1 MEGEYEDGKTEED
14 GEVEEAEGDDGV
26 VVKGGCEEG
35 MGNRE
40 RRWRGA
46 RWERARGSAEG
57 R

>member
-1 MEGEYEDGKTEED
+1 MVG
-14 GEVEEAEGDDGV
+14 

-46 RWERARGSAEG
+46 RWEWARGNAEG